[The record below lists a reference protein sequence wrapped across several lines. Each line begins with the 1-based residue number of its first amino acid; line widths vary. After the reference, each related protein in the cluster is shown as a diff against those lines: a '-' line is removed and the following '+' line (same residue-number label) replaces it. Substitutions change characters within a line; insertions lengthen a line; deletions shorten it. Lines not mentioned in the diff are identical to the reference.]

1 MKKALSFFALFWLLS
16 TVLFAQNYRDRH
28 PFDFKRFNLGL
39 QIGLTYNDYN
49 LNEQINVA
57 NGLDTLRRISLQTKP
72 GIDFGMIANM
82 NLGRQISLRAVPSI
96 SLEQRDIY
104 YNIDGPEGPKSQT
117 RKIDPAYF
125 NLPVMIQWKT
135 SYWRR
140 LRFYTLTGGQI
151 SVNMVRTEKVQDDP
165 NLIKLTRYDAA
176 LVFGFGINMYGDK
189 VKFSPEIRYKLGL
202 TNVYVPDNT
211 TFATAISRLSSQVI
225 SLNFNFE

>member
-1 MKKALSFFALFWLLS
+1 MKKAFSFLALFWLLS
-16 TVLFAQNYRDRH
+16 SILCAQNYRDRH
-28 PFDFKRFNLGL
+28 PFDFKRFNLGM
-39 QIGLTYNDYN
+39 QIGVTYNDYN

-57 NGLDTLRRISLQTKP
+57 EGLDTLRRISLQRRP
-72 GIDFGMIANM
+72 GLDFGMIANV
-82 NLGRQISLRAVPSI
+82 NLSRQIALRAVPSI

-125 NLPVMIQWKT
+125 NLPVMVQWKS

-140 LRFYTLTGGQI
+140 LRFYGLTGAQL
-151 SVNMVRTEKVQDDP
+151 SVNMVRTEKVQDNPD
-165 NLIKLTRYDAA
+165 LIKLSRYDAA

-211 TFATAISRLSSQVI
+211 NFAHAISRLSSQVI
-225 SLNFNFE
+225 SINFNFE